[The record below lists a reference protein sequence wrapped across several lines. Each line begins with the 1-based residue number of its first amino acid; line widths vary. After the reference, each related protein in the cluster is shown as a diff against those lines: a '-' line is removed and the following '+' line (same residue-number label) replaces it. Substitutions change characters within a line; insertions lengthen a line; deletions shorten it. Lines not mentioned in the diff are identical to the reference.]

1 VIRKCLHARIIEE
14 ENANNMTT
22 RRAPSR
28 IIPRAFPGIKPNEIE
43 ELIANSQ
50 VHAYA
55 PGSVLCRENAV
66 EDRFYMI
73 LEGEVEVT
81 KIINNTQARLLKTL
95 GPGDFFGE
103 MALIH
108 NAPRAA
114 TVAAKSQLTTLEL
127 DKTGFDR
134 VLHNSSSVAM
144 AMVSEISNRL
154 RSNDQLA
161 VDDLRLRASE
171 LAQAYQKLAEQDLAR
186 REFLSN
192 IAHELRTPL
201 MAASG
206 YLQMLQKGIMGGD
219 QLATGIDAVAR
230 NVQQIVSLVNDIL
243 FLQEMELVLPEFQVV
258 DLNEVAKHVTD
269 KYSTKAVE
277 RDVNLRFFP
286 SLNLPRVSG
295 DSKSL
300 ERALMALVD
309 NAIKFSPKGGDVDL
323 RLSERDD
330 QVAVS
335 VEDRGIGIQKE
346 NMAHIFDRFYHLEK
360 HEDDLFGGIGLG
372 LAITK
377 QVIEQHQGNLTV
389 TSAPGK
395 GSTFTIALKKWK

>member
-1 VIRKCLHARIIEE
+1 
-14 ENANNMTT
+14 MTT

-28 IIPRAFPGIKPNEIE
+28 IIPRAFPGIKPSEIE

-50 VHAYA
+50 VRSYA
-55 PGSVLCRENAV
+55 PGAVLCRENAV

-81 KIINNTQARLLKTL
+81 KVINNSEARLLKTL
-95 GPGDFFGE
+95 APGDFFGE

-114 TVAAKSQLTTLEL
+114 TVTAKTSLTTLEL

-134 VLHNSSSVAM
+134 VLHSSNSVAM

-154 RSNDQLA
+154 RSNDQMA

-186 REFLSN
+186 REFLSS

-201 MAASG
+201 MVASG
-206 YLQMLQKGIMGGD
+206 YLQMLQKGLMSGD
-219 QLATGIDAVAR
+219 QLTAGVDTVAR

-243 FLQEMELVLPEFQVV
+243 FLQEMDLVLPEFQSV
-258 DLNEVAKHVTD
+258 DLNEVANIVME
-269 KYSTKAVE
+269 KYKTKAVE
-277 RDVNLRFFP
+277 RDVNLRFAPSP
-286 SLNLPRVSG
+286 SLPPISG

-309 NAIKFSPKGGDVDL
+309 NAIKFSPKGGEVEV
-323 RLSERDD
+323 RLSERED
-330 QVAVS
+330 QVVVS
-335 VEDRGIGIQKE
+335 VEDHGIGIQKE
-346 NMAHIFDRFYHLEK
+346 NLTRIFDRFYHLEK

-372 LAITK
+372 LAITR
-377 QVIEQHQGNLTV
+377 QVIEQHQGSLNV
-389 TSAPGK
+389 TSKVGK